1 MRRLLLLVMVAVV
14 MAVIMA
20 ASALPVFA
28 AAKFPEGNCIGG
40 IASGTLE
47 DPNPE
52 LIAETAQDLTASTS
66 GINAIAT
73 TNCNHR
79 PGPGHYGSP

>member
-1 MRRLLLLVMVAVV
+1 MRRILLALTVGLV

-28 AAKFPEGNCIGG
+28 AAKFPEANCIGG
-40 IASGTLE
+40 IASGTHE
-47 DPNPE
+47 EGNPE
-52 LIAETAQDLTASTS
+52 LISQTAQDSTASTS

-73 TNCNHR
+73 TNCSTR
-79 PGPGHYGSP
+79 PGPGHYGP

>member
-1 MRRLLLLVMVAVV
+1 MRRLLLLVTVAVV
-14 MAVIMA
+14 TALILA

-40 IASGTLE
+40 IASGTFE
-47 DPNPE
+47 EGNPE
-52 LIAETAQDLTASTS
+52 LIAQTAQDLTASTS

-73 TNCNHR
+73 TNCSHR
-79 PGPGHYGSP
+79 PGPGHYGPP

>member
-1 MRRLLLLVMVAVV
+1 MLLVTVAVV
-14 MAVIMA
+14 MALIMA

-28 AAKFPEGNCIGG
+28 AAKFPEANCIGG

-52 LIAETAQDLTASTS
+52 LIAALASGATPSES
-66 GINAIAT
+66 GINAIAS
-73 TNCNHR
+73 TNCSR
-79 PGPGHYGSP
+79 R